1 MTKPRLKLVMPGT
14 SEADPGTISV
24 QQYQAASQVPV

>member
-1 MTKPRLKLVMPGT
+1 MMKPRLKLVMPGT

-24 QQYQAASQVPV
+24 QRVGSRHP